1 MSQYICCLSKC
12 GGILLLVI
20 DNYDSFTWN
29 LIQYLKILNIPFCI
43 RANDEIDAN
52 FVISLNPSGV
62 LLSPGPG
69 EPKDAGNCIDIVK
82 KISKNKFE
90 SIPVLG
96 VCLGHQIIAE
106 AFGGSIRKA
115 KSPMHGKISSIT
127 NIQTDI
133 FSTTPKTFDV
143 VRYHSLVVDK
153 LPPDF
158 KISAVS
164 NDDHEVKAI
173 SSQKYH
179 CYGIQFHPEALLTE
193 FGLSLL
199 DNFYK
204 ICKKDHCQI

>member
-1 MSQYICCLSKC
+1 M
-12 GGILLLVI
+12 
-20 DNYDSFTWN
+20 
-29 LIQYLKILNIPFCI
+29 
-43 RANDEIDAN
+43 
-52 FVISLNPSGV
+52 
-62 LLSPGPG
+62 
-69 EPKDAGNCIDIVK
+69 
-82 KISKNKFE
+82 
-90 SIPVLG
+90 LG

-164 NDDHEVKAI
+164 NDDHEVMAI

-179 CYGIQFHPEALLTE
+179 CYGIQFHPEAL
-193 FGLSLL
+193 
-199 DNFYK
+199 
-204 ICKKDHCQI
+204 

>member
-1 MSQYICCLSKC
+1 M
-12 GGILLLVI
+12 LLVI

-133 FSTTPKTFDV
+133 FINCIMIDTMDTFLMIEMK
-143 VRYHSLVVDK
+143 SGFASPL
-153 LPPDF
+153 
-158 KISAVS
+158 
-164 NDDHEVKAI
+164 AI
-173 SSQKYH
+173 KH
-179 CYGIQFHPEALLTE
+179 LRNHRW
-193 FGLSLL
+193 
-199 DNFYK
+199 
-204 ICKKDHCQI
+204 